1 VAGEI
6 EEMGHQT
13 LSPAESS
20 FQFFQFDT
28 LPFSFYIWLRF
39 CVLLNSLLALQAA
52 VSAAR
57 HGDFFILWKDCSRKY
72 A

>member
-1 VAGEI
+1 MAV
-6 EEMGHQT
+6 QK

-28 LPFSFYIWLRF
+28 HPFSFYIWLRF
-39 CVLLNSLLALQAA
+39 SVLLNSLLALQAA
-52 VSAAR
+52 VVAAR
-57 HGDFFILWKDCSRKY
+57 HGDFFILWKGCSRKY